1 MRQAQIDR
9 LSELARR
16 VKAEIPIES
25 IIGSYYTLVPEGPRY
40 LRAREHD
47 SLVVDRQLGRYHW
60 NSRGEWGDVIDF
72 VRREESLGFVEALA
86 RLGGD
91 VRVDSQR
98 QPRLD
103 FPRRV
108 LPAGARDQALR
119 SRRDHCQAPDLRALT
134 ALAAA
139 VELYHNCLL
148 DDSPAL
154 GYFASRGISLTT
166 IRKLRLGYCDGRHLK
181 RYLEE
186 RGIPIAFAHQVG
198 LLTRAARRQAQT
210 DSRPL
215 DGELREFLAG
225 RAVVPELGPEGPVWL
240 IGRTLDAKA
249 GPRYLGLPL
258 AKPLLGYHRVQAS
271 PLVLAT
277 EGVFDWLTLVEWG
290 LPAVGVAGTD
300 LGELALAQLRE
311 LATGKV
317 LYLVPQTDAAGQA
330 AAQRLSLL
338 LPDPARVIGLPST
351 HKDLSELAAEPRGRK
366 LFFGLL
372 PDEVQR
378 TECSSHQD

>member
-1 MRQAQIDR
+1 MRQAPSDR
-9 LSELARR
+9 FVEAVRR
-16 VKAEIPIES
+16 IKAEVPIES

-72 VRREESLGFVEALA
+72 IRREESLSFVEALA

-91 VRVDSQR
+91 VPVDRQR
-98 QPRLD
+98 APRRD
-103 FPRRV
+103 FPRRTP
-108 LPAGARDQALR
+108 PARARVQPLGP
-119 SRRDHCQAPDLRALT
+119 RREHSTVPDRRALA
-134 ALAAA
+134 ALEAA

-148 DDSPAL
+148 GDSPAL
-154 GYFASRGISLTT
+154 GYLASRGIGLAT
-166 IRKLRLGYCDGRHLK
+166 IRRLRLGYCDGRHLK

-186 RGIPIAFAHQVG
+186 RGVPIAFAHQAG
-198 LLTRAARRQAQT
+198 LLTRSAGRQPQT

-225 RAVVPELGPEGPVWL
+225 RVVVPELGPDGPVWL
-240 IGRTLDAKA
+240 IGRTIGVTA

-258 AKPLLGYHRVQAS
+258 AKPLLGYHQVQAS

-300 LGELALAQLRE
+300 LGELALSQLRE
-311 LATGKV
+311 LAAERA

-338 LPDPARVIGLPST
+338 LPRPAPAIGLPST
-351 HKDLSELAAEPRGRK
+351 HKDLGELAAKPDGRE

-372 PDEVQR
+372 PGEVR
-378 TECSSHQD
+378 EIVGSGC

>member
-9 LSELARR
+9 FAEMARR
-16 VKAEIPIES
+16 VKAEVPIES
-25 IIGSYYTLVPEGPRY
+25 VIGSYYTLVPEGSRY

-72 VRREESLGFVEALA
+72 VRREESLSFVEALA

-91 VRVDSQR
+91 VPGGAQRPLQRDLTRRGLPPRPRVQSLG
-98 QPRLD
+98 P
-103 FPRRV
+103 
-108 LPAGARDQALR
+108 
-119 SRRDHCQAPDLRALT
+119 RRDHSPVPDRRALA

-148 DDSPAL
+148 GDDPAL
-154 GYFASRGISLTT
+154 GYLASRGISPAT

-186 RGIPIAFAHQVG
+186 RGVPIAFAHQAG
-198 LLTRAARRQAQT
+198 LLTRASRRQAET
-210 DSRPL
+210 GSRPL
-215 DGELREFLAG
+215 DGELHEFLAG
-225 RAVVPELGPEGPVWL
+225 RVVVPELGPDGPVWL
-240 IGRTLDAKA
+240 IGRTLGATV

-258 AKPLLGYHRVQAS
+258 AKPLLGYRQVQAN
-271 PLVLAT
+271 PLALAT

-311 LATGKV
+311 LAAERT

-330 AAQRLSLL
+330 AARRLNLL
-338 LPDPARVIGLPST
+338 LPSPARAIGLPST
-351 HKDLSELAAEPRGRK
+351 HKDLSELAAEPGGRE

-372 PDEVQR
+372 PDEVRGVVGSGRQG
-378 TECSSHQD
+378 

>member
-1 MRQAQIDR
+1 MRQAQIDH

-16 VKAEIPIES
+16 VKAEVPIES

-72 VRREESLGFVEALA
+72 VRRQERLSFVEALA

-91 VRVDSQR
+91 VPVDSQR
-98 QPRLD
+98 A
-103 FPRRV
+103 PRRDCPRPNP
-108 LPAGARDQALR
+108 PARARVQSLGP
-119 SRRDHCQAPDLRALT
+119 RREHSAAPDCQV
-134 ALAAA
+134 LAAIEAA

-148 DDSPAL
+148 GDSAAL
-154 GYFASRGISLTT
+154 AYFASRGIGLAT

-186 RGIPIAFAHQVG
+186 RGVPIAFAHQAG
-198 LLTRAARRQAQT
+198 LLTRTSRPGRLA
-210 DSRPL
+210 DSRPKP
-215 DGELREFLAG
+215 GELREFLAG
-225 RAVVPELGPEGPVWL
+225 RVVIPELGPDGPVWL
-240 IGRTLDAKA
+240 IGRDLDATA

-271 PLVLAT
+271 QSVLAT
-277 EGVFDWLTLVEWG
+277 EGVFDWLTLVQWG
-290 LPAVGVAGTD
+290 LPGVGVAGTD
-300 LGELALAQLRE
+300 LGELALTQLRE
-311 LATGKV
+311 LAAGKV

-330 AAQRLSLL
+330 AARRLNLL
-338 LPDPARVIGLPST
+338 LPGPAPVIRLPSD
-351 HKDLSELAAEPRGRK
+351 HKDLSELAAEPGGRE

-372 PDEVQR
+372 PREVR
-378 TECSSHQD
+378 ETVASGS